1 MVFGVEF
8 LFHLI
13 GFTYIAWVGSI
24 CHVDTFVRCR
34 VFSQKEQVD
43 AHQCVLQKT
52 KLVDQRPVVVAENS
66 FQESGGVPVGSREHS
81 EFVLCPLGGCP
92 CAQTSV
98 HF

>member
-1 MVFGVEF
+1 M
-8 LFHLI
+8 
-13 GFTYIAWVGSI
+13 GSI

-43 AHQCVLQKT
+43 AQCVLQKT
-52 KLVDQRPVVVAENS
+52 KLVDQRPVVAGN
-66 FQESGGVPVGSREHS
+66 FFSGIKGVPVGSREHS

-92 CAQTSV
+92 CAHTTV